1 MRFGLSVPLFLSV
14 GALLSHVVG
23 LPNPPSTTLIEMHD
37 AGHNNTCVPISPTID
52 SIESL
57 LAKTKALPG
66 VCPNENRYHLLKSG
80 LSKRQAG
87 GTIEDYSCDEN
98 RPCTNGACCA
108 KSGFCGYGPDSC
120 GDGTS
125 PNDKCWSNCNAKA
138 ECGRYALK
146 PGQKCPLNVCCSQY
160 GFCGTT
166 DEFCAKTDNANTT
179 CQSNCDQPSS
189 GASAGD
195 VQSRI
200 IGYYEA
206 WNWQKNCIGMQLKD
220 IPVSSI
226 THLHYAF
233 AYVAPGSYQITTM
246 DDTVPRE
253 LFSQFAGLKTQNP
266 DLKIIVSLGGWTF
279 NDNDTITQPVFGDIA
294 GSSANRAK
302 FIDNLLDF
310 MQNYGFD
317 GIDFDWEYP
326 GAGDRG
332 GHDDDGVKYTQLLN
346 DLRDKFKG
354 VISFT
359 APTSY
364 WYLRHFDLLAMSKP
378 VDWIN
383 VMAYDLHGTWDNS
396 DPIGNHVLAHTNL
409 TEIKLALDLYWRNS
423 IPPGKLNLGLGF
435 YGRSFQLTDPS
446 CYVPGCLFKGGASPG
461 PCTQNSGTL
470 SYREIM
476 DVIADNQ
483 LTPYYDK
490 TNQVKYVTWGS
501 DQWVSYD
508 DQDTFQAKI
517 KFANGQGLGGLLVW
531 SLDQD
536 TAQLDAL
543 AGVIY
548 PKTLGSL
555 GAEAEGVD
563 NWENAG
569 GGDCRVTDCGTTGC
583 KTGEVLMS
591 TTQCDGKGH
600 GSSICCPFASAP
612 NPDTCTWRGNKPYC
626 NGQCHAGEVALAS
639 SFWGG
644 GGHCK
649 DGRKFY
655 CCPATRELPDC
666 RWTNCGDSCNSHENK
681 LTWSEEPCWAGQR
694 SFCCSKDQDWKN
706 CQWYGKG
713 GSCYDD
719 HCPTGHSV
727 SLTTS
732 YEGEGTNCGIQLKR
746 QRSFCCD
753 PPDGGSPFL
762 PVPLDYL
769 FPSPPQGG
777 DVDTKFTLKMDQTYG
792 GSAPLS
798 FGDDPN
804 DAEFGFV
811 VLASPEEI
819 QVSLDAR
826 DGSHWE
832 VFDCFGSKGEEAQTV
847 RMLCTDDS
855 ESSTCHKIHLGHG
868 APGTIVEMPEGCGP
882 GRYAVVKDMAVSNNQ
897 ALPKHLVKRG
907 IQLST
912 IYDLTF
918 DYDFTRVPRDLGDTQ
933 MRIDYSNEPGYWD
946 KVVDKAANKRKRSLD
961 TFNGNHRRWLEDAW
975 REDQADIHKGLL
987 SRDEL
992 HERWFG
998 SDIIDWLKGII
1009 NGVTDAPI
1017 ISNTYSD
1024 DFTVI
1029 LLNEVVQNCPIG
1041 PAGTTVSGKLDVRAA
1056 THVDL
1061 STNFGFTLI
1070 TTLGSGFIS
1079 FQNSYLY
1086 FNNRGK
1092 VSAKFTADAVTT
1104 ARFYSGDKQ
1113 LFSADQ
1119 FGAAF
1124 AVPGIVTIGPN
1135 FKLLGAVKG
1144 ELTLGA
1150 YFEAN
1155 VNLAEWNIRQ
1165 TYPDQGA
1172 DWDPESEATPNRDGT
1187 QELLSPEWMYGVSA
1201 SGSVELHVK
1210 PTITFGVD
1218 FNKNFINTDGVN
1230 VNLVADG
1237 WIRFH
1242 ADANHG
1248 GDSSD
1253 DQSTSF
1259 CYGIDAGA
1267 DLYATVNAPSFK
1279 GWTLAKSPFPI
1290 ASSDPIQIV
1299 PNTCPIVSKRD
1310 LHIGVGSDVALL
1322 TSRRHLTEGLAVRAI
1337 DSLEKRSQTFGPI
1350 IRLDIQCPVG
1360 NDGGGT
1366 SPGPCPLCG
1375 TEAISRR
1382 DGDDDGSCVLVTGR
1396 SDESTCQANILDARD
1411 ADMLT
1416 VAWAAENSTYAEGR
1430 VGLDAAAPNSL
1441 WKRGSKRNDWNL
1453 DPGGAN
1459 SIVTI
1464 TFNPY
1469 PECNQGK
1476 MDGIAKW
1483 FGFDE
1488 RGMST
1493 PNCPTA
1499 ITRFA
1504 SNQVDTSQY
1513 QTDHIFETQT
1523 IIQFFDFLRGAGQF
1537 GARISIAMPNGYTP
1551 ASSNWVN
1558 GVLLNWDQ
1566 SNFGAQLIGGRTVL
1580 QIITDNAIGSKSTV
1594 GKSLMALLYSGVNND
1609 KGHFFRFDNLG
1620 TLDATAKIRASKI
1633 IQRNTAGVFG
1643 YMRTPTIASKFQASG
1658 QAIEAALASF
1668 DDAYNWGSAPNNE
1681 PGRPTGAN
1689 RGLRDLWAYWID
1701 VYLATIE
1708 ARASAW
1714 SNQASTAMQGL
1725 SSSSNDEAAKW
1736 VASFF
1741 GPGGAGSMLQF
1752 SQPNPGSQVGRN
1764 GVNVPRSRYG
1774 MWSTASGPWT

>member
-1 MRFGLSVPLFLSV
+1 
-14 GALLSHVVG
+14 
-23 LPNPPSTTLIEMHD
+23 
-37 AGHNNTCVPISPTID
+37 
-52 SIESL
+52 
-57 LAKTKALPG
+57 
-66 VCPNENRYHLLKSG
+66 
-80 LSKRQAG
+80 
-87 GTIEDYSCDEN
+87 
-98 RPCTNGACCA
+98 
-108 KSGFCGYGPDSC
+108 
-120 GDGTS
+120 
-125 PNDKCWSNCNAKA
+125 
-138 ECGRYALK
+138 
-146 PGQKCPLNVCCSQY
+146 
-160 GFCGTT
+160 
-166 DEFCAKTDNANTT
+166 
-179 CQSNCDQPSS
+179 
-189 GASAGD
+189 
-195 VQSRI
+195 
-200 IGYYEA
+200 
-206 WNWQKNCIGMQLKD
+206 
-220 IPVSSI
+220 
-226 THLHYAF
+226 
-233 AYVAPGSYQITTM
+233 M
-246 DDTVPRE
+246 DDTVPTE
-253 LFSQFAGLKTQNP
+253 LFSQFASLKRQNP

-279 NDNDTITQPVFGDIA
+279 NDNHTTTQPVFGDIA
-294 GSSANRAK
+294 GSSSNRAK

-317 GIDFDWEYP
+317 GVDFDWEYP

-332 GHDDDGVKYTQLLN
+332 GHDDDGVNYTQLLN

-383 VMAYDLHGTWDNS
+383 VMAYDLHGTWDSS

-517 KFANGQGLGGLLVW
+517 KFANSQGLGGLLIW

-548 PKTLGSL
+548 PKALGLL
-555 GAEAEGVD
+555 GAEAESAD

-569 GGDCRVTDCGTTGC
+569 GGDCRVTDCGTTG
-583 KTGEVLMS
+583 
-591 TTQCDGKGH
+591 
-600 GSSICCPFASAP
+600 
-612 NPDTCTWRGNKPYC
+612 Y
-626 NGQCHAGEVALAS
+626 
-639 SFWGG
+639 
-644 GGHCK
+644 
-649 DGRKFY
+649 
-655 CCPATRELPDC
+655 
-666 RWTNCGDSCNSHENK
+666 ENK
-681 LTWSEEPCWAGQR
+681 LTWSEESCYLGEQ
-694 SFCCSKDQDWKN
+694 SFCCSKEQDWKN
-706 CQWYGKG
+706 CQ
-713 GSCYDD
+713 C
-719 HCPTGHSV
+719 
-727 SLTTS
+727 
-732 YEGEGTNCGIQLKR
+732 YEGEGTSCGIHIGR
-746 QRSFCCD
+746 ERSFCCD
-753 PPDGGSPFL
+753 PPDGESPFL

-769 FPSPPQGG
+769 FPNPPKGD
-777 DVDTKFTLKMDQTYG
+777 DVDTEFTLKMDPTYG
-792 GSAPLS
+792 GSIPTS
-798 FGDDPN
+798 SSDDPN

-832 VFDCFGSKGEEAQTV
+832 VFDCFDGKSEEAHTV
-847 RMLCTDDS
+847 RMLCTDYS

-868 APGTIVEMPEGCGP
+868 APGTIVEMPKGCGP
-882 GRYAVVKDMAVSNNQ
+882 GRYAVVKDMAISDNQ

-907 IQLST
+907 IRLST

-946 KVVDKAANKRKRSLD
+946 KIVDKAANKRKRSLD
-961 TFNGNHRRWLEDAW
+961 TFNGNHRRWLEEAW

-998 SDIIDWLKGII
+998 SDIIHWLKGII

-1017 ISNTYSD
+1017 VSNTYSD

-1041 PAGTTVSGKLDVRAA
+1041 PAGTTVSGKLDVRAS
-1056 THVDL
+1056 THVEL

-1070 TTLGSGFIS
+1070 TTLGPGSIS

-1092 VSAKFTADAVTT
+1092 VSAKFTADAVAT
-1104 ARFYSGDKQ
+1104 ARFDSGDKQ
-1113 LFSADQ
+1113 LLSADQ

-1135 FKLLGAVKG
+1135 FKLLGAVKA

-1201 SGSVELHVK
+1201 SGFVELHVK
-1210 PTITFGVD
+1210 PTITFGID
-1218 FNKNFINTDGVN
+1218 FNKKFINTDGVN

-1248 GDSSD
+1248 GDSSGG
-1253 DQSTSF
+1253 QSTSF

-1267 DLYATVNAPSFK
+1267 DLYATVHAPSFK

-1299 PNTCPIVSKRD
+1299 PNTCPIISERD
-1310 LHIGVGSDVALL
+1310 LNARVGPDVALSVYNE
-1322 TSRRHLTEGLAVRAI
+1322 TSRGHLTEDIAVGAI
-1337 DSLEKRSQTFGPI
+1337 DSLGKRGQSFGPL
-1350 IRLDIQCPVG
+1350 IRLGIQCPVG

-1375 TEAISRR
+1375 SEAISRR
-1382 DGDDDGSCVLVTGR
+1382 DGDDDDSCVLVTGR
-1396 SDESTCQANILDARD
+1396 SDESTCQPNILDARD
-1411 ADMLT
+1411 VDMLT
-1416 VAWAAENSTYAEGR
+1416 VAWTAENSTYYKDR
-1430 VGLDAAAPNSL
+1430 VGLDAVSGNL
-1441 WKRGSKRNDWNL
+1441 WKRGSKSNDWNL
-1453 DPGGAN
+1453 DPGGTN
-1459 SIVTI
+1459 MVVSIS
-1464 TFNPY
+1464 FNPY
-1469 PECNQGK
+1469 PECNDK
-1476 MDGIAKW
+1476 DAKSILKW

-1488 RGMST
+1488 KGMST
-1493 PNCPTA
+1493 PSCPTA
-1499 ITRFA
+1499 VTKFKA
-1504 SNQVDTSQY
+1504 SQVDTSQY
-1513 QTDHIFETQT
+1513 QTDHVFETQT
-1523 IIQFFDFLRGAGQF
+1523 IIQFFDFLRGGYQF
-1537 GARISIAMPNGYTP
+1537 ANRISIKMPSGYTA
-1551 ASSNWVN
+1551 ASSDWVN

-1566 SNFGAQLIGGRTVL
+1566 SKFGVQLIGGKTVL
-1580 QIITDNAIGSKSTV
+1580 EIITDNAIGSKSTV
-1594 GKSLMALLYSGVNND
+1594 GQKLMALVYKGINND

-1620 TLDATAKIRASKI
+1620 TLDATATVRASKI

-1643 YMRTPTIASKFQASG
+1643 YMRLPMIASKFQASG
-1658 QAIEAALASF
+1658 LAIEAALASF
-1668 DDAYNWGSAPNNE
+1668 DAAYKWGSAPNSE
-1681 PGRPTGAN
+1681 PDRPTGAN

-1741 GPGGAGSMLQF
+1741 GPGGAGHMLQF
-1752 SQPNPGSQVGRN
+1752 SQPNPGSQVGL
-1764 GVNVPRSRYG
+1764 GGMKVPRSRYG